1 MPDEDQVEQR
11 TQSQVCRRGLRGA
24 SGTIDD
30 GAGRLPREGSEELII
45 QAEKKGWAAAA
56 EGAKHSARGGVQT
69 EAQTR
74 TDTGVRVVQRMS
86 WEAKGGP
93 IQPRLRAELLSPW
106 TAGP

>member
-30 GAGRLPREGSEELII
+30 GAGKLPREGSEELII

-56 EGAKHSARGGVQT
+56 EGAKHSAREGSRRRRRPGQT
-69 EAQTR
+69 LGSGLYR
-74 TDTGVRVVQRMS
+74 G
-86 WEAKGGP
+86 
-93 IQPRLRAELLSPW
+93 
-106 TAGP
+106 

>member
-56 EGAKHSARGGVQT
+56 EGAKHSTRGGVQT

-74 TDTGVRVVQRMS
+74 TDTGGQGCTEDDELRG
-86 WEAKGGP
+86 KGRPHPATSKG
-93 IQPRLRAELLSPW
+93 W
-106 TAGP
+106 THLPLD